1 MKRVFR
7 FIASALLAVMALQAC
22 DKTYIREITPKND
35 DKKQQDETVE
45 EDDDISKLL
54 KSLPGVSA
62 VNIKTLAATGDTP
75 AAKQYFFYYA
85 QAIDHT
91 DPQKGSF
98 NQQVGIQISSDL
110 KNPVILHTQGYAMS
124 LDGTFFWND
133 HLRNYLDANW
143 IEVEFRYFGQ
153 SQPEAMDNVQY
164 SYLYSYQAAADL
176 HEIVSLLKKNLFKE
190 SKWLATGASKGGITS
205 GLQAYFS
212 DKNGWKDID
221 VYVPFCAPFLPGTS
235 ASPLDSSMG
244 KYVLTQCGAGYAE
257 GTAEARGYA
266 NLQKILQASVSDK
279 NLRDAL
285 LREFHAQYPD
295 TYATIM
301 SQMGGATEER
311 MLAGVLNMF
320 METLLGRFSYTP
332 FGQWAAFVPE
342 ADAYDKVVNFVF
354 MSEDDFNKLVG
365 GEEGGETKAI
375 HTEAE
380 MLELRNNPE
389 ADLPYGVQSVR
400 ELGCV
405 GMDYS
410 WLPADSFLT
419 AATGYEV
426 ETAATGRYRRLDY
439 YEGQW
444 DGGQLMNDFLNWV
457 AKETTQKLVFVY
469 GSNDPWTG
477 GAISD
482 AAAQANPTRIV
493 KVMNMGGI
501 HDNAFL
507 DENSYTPE
515 ARSQI
520 QAAVKN
526 FLQ

>member
-1 MKRVFR
+1 MTRR
-7 FIASALLAVMALQAC
+7 ISGRL
-22 DKTYIREITPKND
+22 PH
-35 DKKQQDETVE
+35 
-45 EDDDISKLL
+45 DISKLL

-62 VNIKTLAATGDTP
+62 VNVKTLAATGDTP

-110 KNPVILHTQGYAMS
+110 KNPVILHTQGYAMMM
-124 LDGTFFWND
+124 DGTFFWND

-380 MLELRNNPE
+380 MLRKINGHSGLTAHLGTN
-389 ADLPYGVQSVR
+389 DVR
-400 ELGCV
+400 EVEHRIAEGDKKAKLV
-405 GMDYS
+405 LDAMIYS
-410 WLPADSFLT
+410 ISRWLASLAPATNGHVDAVILT
-419 AATGYEV
+419 GAIAHSKYVTDGL
-426 ETAATGRYRRLDY
+426 RQRLSY
-439 YEGQW
+439 
-444 DGGQLMNDFLNWV
+444 L
-457 AKETTQKLVFVY
+457 APVFVY
-469 GSNDPWTG
+469 PGEDELTALAMNVLRAMRG
-477 GAISD
+477 EQEI
-482 AAAQANPTRIV
+482 
-493 KVMNMGGI
+493 KVY
-501 HDNAFL
+501 
-507 DENSYTPE
+507 S
-515 ARSQI
+515 
-520 QAAVKN
+520 
-526 FLQ
+526 